1 VNVCSEPNEVWQGE
15 KSWTYVQVLLESLFS
30 LTELWNMAVMGCEV
44 RWMQNVTSKRGT
56 MKYCMLTDIQVV
68 NNF

>member
-1 VNVCSEPNEVWQGE
+1 MDICTSFIRILIF
-15 KSWTYVQVLLESLFS
+15 SDRALEYGDDGVFRL
-30 LTELWNMAVMGCEV
+30 M

-56 MKYCMLTDIQVV
+56 MKCCMLTDVQVV